1 MNKII
6 VLAVSCLFSLSSVC
20 LADTLTAVDLEE
32 VITLSP
38 GGPELRLKGAATK
51 SNARQAI
58 YVGGLYLQNDSQ
70 SVTDLLSNTGAKRFL
85 IKTNDVVKPESI
97 IRAINLG
104 ITVNHTEQELNSLAG
119 AIEEFNRIWKAEVKQ
134 GDEVFVDFTAS
145 GETQISVNGAT
156 KGMIAGELFYQAFLK
171 TWLGDKPLNQDIKK
185 QLMGAQ

>member
-6 VLAVSCLFSLSSVC
+6 VLVVSCLFFLSSVC
-20 LADTLTAVDLEE
+20 SADSLTAVDLEE

-70 SVTDLLSNTGAKRFL
+70 SVNELLSNTGAKRFL
-85 IKTNDVVKPESI
+85 IKTNEIVKPESI

-104 ITVNHTEQELNSLAG
+104 ITVNHSEQELKALAS
-119 AIEEFNRIWKAEVKQ
+119 AIEDFNQIWSNEVNQ
-134 GDEVFVDFTAS
+134 GDEVYVDFTAT
-145 GETQISVNGAT
+145 GETQISVNGTT
-156 KGMIAGELFYQAFLK
+156 KGVIPGELFYKAFLK
-171 TWLGDKPLNQDIKK
+171 TWLGDKPLNQEIKK